1 MKQNKKVVKCS
12 TFICKTKH
20 FEMFQIYPACLLNPL
35 ALKAPSV
42 SQTPSP
48 PLSHVHTR
56 TQSRTNNCF
65 YPPKRCFVSA
75 ARSPTIWHLPQ
86 CSLLKQTPHD
96 TLGCFH
102 ATVAMDVSQHPPH
115 TYTPSLPSNN
125 QLTCTTG
132 LPLKSVLSR
141 LKRWGLSCAS
151 MPAAQP
157 RDSSD
162 SWLPLTESET
172 KVSNMLWHLPK

>member
-1 MKQNKKVVKCS
+1 MVISTLITRHTHSKQVENTATAVRGTEAVKKKMKQNKKVVKCS

-75 ARSPTIWHLPQ
+75 ARSPTI
-86 CSLLKQTPHD
+86 
-96 TLGCFH
+96 
-102 ATVAMDVSQHPPH
+102 
-115 TYTPSLPSNN
+115 
-125 QLTCTTG
+125 
-132 LPLKSVLSR
+132 
-141 LKRWGLSCAS
+141 
-151 MPAAQP
+151 
-157 RDSSD
+157 
-162 SWLPLTESET
+162 
-172 KVSNMLWHLPK
+172 